1 VPPRNTEGVQSNGG
15 TGAVVFLAHLAV
27 RLRRHFI
34 GELLV
39 GVVQSKILAMVAA
52 AVIGALLRQ

>member
-1 VPPRNTEGVQSNGG
+1 
-15 TGAVVFLAHLAV
+15 VVFLAHLAV